1 MKRLNVR
8 EFAFFNSKISFNS
21 LCEKRFCNTEM
32 ICMLESFFVAIFG
45 RNDANKK
52 IYIKICRKNCS
63 NMVRCVMIIRL
74 IHLEERI
81 QEEK

>member
-21 LCEKRFCNTEM
+21 LCEKRFCNTEI
-32 ICMLESFFVAIFG
+32 ICIAESFFVAIFG

-52 IYIKICRKNCS
+52 IYIKIRRKNCS

-74 IHLEERI
+74 ITLEERI